1 MRALRESMSIRLAIV
16 VARESDIRIHIM
28 QLSLH
33 FALNIALSLRFGLNS
48 YRVLL
53 QTAQI
58 S

>member
-1 MRALRESMSIRLAIV
+1 MSISLAIV

-33 FALNIALSLRFGLNS
+33 FALNIAFSLRFVLNS
-48 YRVLL
+48 YRILL
-53 QTAQI
+53 RTAQI

>member
-1 MRALRESMSIRLAIV
+1 MRALRESMSIRLAIID
-16 VARESDIRIHIM
+16 ARESDIRIHIM

-33 FALNIALSLRFGLNS
+33 FALNIALSLRFDLNS

-53 QTAQI
+53 RTAQI